1 MTSLP
6 LFGRARVPETGYM
19 SSANTPST
27 GSISSGRR
35 SWPQL
40 LRSAALSTAAVIAE
54 CHRATGTM
62 MRLSQAPD
70 RYLPDS
76 GHAPDDFAEF
86 LFRTSGTLRHEPTAR
101 QRAAGRSLR

>member
-1 MTSLP
+1 
-6 LFGRARVPETGYM
+6 M

-27 GSISSGRR
+27 GSISAGRR
-35 SWPQL
+35 SWRQL
-40 LRSAALSTAAVIAE
+40 LRSAALSIAAVIAE

-76 GHAPDDFAEF
+76 GQVPDDYAEF
-86 LFRTSGTLRHEPTAR
+86 LFRTSGTLRREPSAR
-101 QRAAGRSLR
+101 QRAAGHSLR

>member
-6 LFGRARVPETGYM
+6 LLGRARLSETGCM

-40 LRSAALSTAAVIAE
+40 LRSAALSIAAVIAE
-54 CHRATGTM
+54 CHRAAGTM
-62 MRLSQAPD
+62 MRLSQAPA
-70 RYLPDS
+70 RYVPDS
-76 GHAPDDFAEF
+76 GQAPDDYAEF
-86 LFRTSGTLRHEPTAR
+86 LFRTSGTLRHEPTAW
-101 QRAAGRSLR
+101 QRAAGRSL